1 MVLTTLF
8 YYTLFEKFGAVGHG
22 AHAIGRCRRSRV
34 RVTAYVLLNIF
45 CRLLIT
51 LFIRFRHTL
60 FEKFGAEGHCAHALR
75 RRGRS
80 RVRQL
85 KKEMAALLRMAV
97 VTTHHIRLSL
107 NAPRICF
114 MVLQPS
120 PGVYVWKVTAHM
132 RSGDAGDPGYATP
145 GRRYCICPNKYFGLY
160 IYIYVCVCVCVCIYI
175 YIYDVPPSGI
185 WVVNLGRSDHQ
196 SRLYTNTGKS
206 AFLYT
211 YTLTHIQSIRCM
223 HIRLHVY
230 VYIYIY
236 IYTYI
241 YICIRRCPLRT
252 LGRELG
258 TK

>member
-160 IYIYVCVCVCVCIYI
+160 IYIYVCVCVCVCI
-175 YIYDVPPSGI
+175 
-185 WVVNLGRSDHQ
+185 N
-196 SRLYTNTGKS
+196 
-206 AFLYT
+206 
-211 YTLTHIQSIRCM
+211 M
-223 HIRLHVY
+223 
-230 VYIYIY
+230 YIYIY
-236 IYTYI
+236 ICIYKHIYI
-241 YICIRRCPLRT
+241 YIFIYIYIYIGVTRAALAALR
-252 LGRELG
+252 GERERGFARDPCRGFVPGIHKKECLH
-258 TK
+258 